1 MNIYIEIKL
10 LICIRT
16 GDHLKM
22 FEQLDSIDQKII
34 EMLLEDCRVSNA
46 EISRHVHLSRV
57 AVKDRIRRLMQR
69 GIIDEFT
76 IILRGNSLG
85 YNVNAFFEIEVKP
98 DKLEQVAQKL
108 AELDVVTVVYHMS
121 GPTSLHVHAFL
132 KDTNHLANFMH
143 ENIYSIPGVLKVSSQ
158 LLLKRYKSFLSI
170 R

>member
-1 MNIYIEIKL
+1 MLEKL
-10 LICIRT
+10 DPINR
-16 GDHLKM
+16 
-22 FEQLDSIDQKII
+22 KII
-34 EMLLEDCRVSNA
+34 EMLLENCRISSA

-57 AVKDRIRRLMQR
+57 AVNDRIRRLVQK

-76 IILRGNSLG
+76 IVLKGNSLG
-85 YNVNAFFEIEVKP
+85 YNVNAFFEIEVQP

-108 AELDVVTVVYHMS
+108 AELDIVTVVYQMS

-132 KDTNHLANFMH
+132 EDTNHLADFIHN
-143 ENIYSIPGVLKVSSQ
+143 NIYSIPGVLKVSSQ